1 VVAAVD
7 PTPAA
12 IDQIRRQLSLYLSV
26 PGYQESLGEAG
37 LDALVDKVREGARP
51 KDVAGLITSEMISA
65 IAAIGSSAE
74 ASATVEAFE
83 KTGAELMLVPVTADD
98 EGGTRT
104 LRELA

>member
-1 VVAAVD
+1 
-7 PTPAA
+7 
-12 IDQIRRQLSLYLSV
+12 
-26 PGYQESLGEAG
+26 
-37 LDALVDKVREGARP
+37 
-51 KDVAGLITSEMISA
+51 LITSEMISA

-83 KTGAELMLVPVTADD
+83 KTGAEVMLVPVTADD